1 MEKWNFS
8 IEEIKQN
15 EIINKKHQ
23 KVYRILDLTEYF
35 LILASAVTESVSIY
49 AFASLIGILVDIAS
63 SAVEIKIFAITA
75 VIKKCKSTIKK
86 K

>member
-1 MEKWNFS
+1 MNYAK
-8 IEEIKQN
+8 
-15 EIINKKHQ
+15 
-23 KVYRILDLTEYF
+23 YL
-35 LILASAVTESVSIY
+35 LILASAVTESFSIY
-49 AFASLIGILVDIAS
+49 AFASLIEILVDIAS

>member
-1 MEKWNFS
+1 MNYAK
-8 IEEIKQN
+8 
-15 EIINKKHQ
+15 
-23 KVYRILDLTEYF
+23 YL
-35 LILASAVTESVSIY
+35 LILASAVTKSFSIY

>member
-1 MEKWNFS
+1 MNYAK
-8 IEEIKQN
+8 
-15 EIINKKHQ
+15 
-23 KVYRILDLTEYF
+23 YL
-35 LILASAVTESVSIY
+35 LILASAVTESFSIY

-63 SAVEIKIFAITA
+63 FAVEIKFFAITA